1 MGALTI
7 IERPTRIDRQNGIE
21 QCVTILNLV
30 NEDENCQTSMIYYME
45 LVDENP
51 DSNETVRSC

>member
-1 MGALTI
+1 MVLNNVW
-7 IERPTRIDRQNGIE
+7 QF
-21 QCVTILNLV
+21 LNLA

-51 DSNETVRSC
+51 DSNETVRSCWESIG